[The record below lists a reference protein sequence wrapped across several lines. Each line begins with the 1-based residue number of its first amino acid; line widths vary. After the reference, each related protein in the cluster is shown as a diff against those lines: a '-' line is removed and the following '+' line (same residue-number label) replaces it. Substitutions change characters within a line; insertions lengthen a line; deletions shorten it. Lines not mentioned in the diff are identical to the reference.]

1 MSTESRKVLQ
11 LLAEGKITIDDAERL
26 LDKLAQLE
34 SRGGSPWPDRVS
46 PAIARSASRI
56 LRVALQTLVRPYRRR
71 TIGSLQRPL

>member
-34 SRGGSPWPDRVS
+34 SPRDSPWPDWVS
-46 PAIARSASRI
+46 PAMQDLPAGFFES
-56 LRVALQTLVRPYRRR
+56 LFRP
-71 TIGSLQRPL
+71 